1 MRCTGLRW
9 AGLLLPLVVGTLP
22 LLRGE
27 EPKSEGVQVPRQEF
41 AVRLRAL
48 APMAQA
54 GTSPQASV
62 EKLNLDEL
70 IAAAEKNN
78 PGIQAALRVVEA
90 KRARIPQA
98 RAYPDPMVSFGY
110 MGNLIP
116 PFTEQR
122 NDPSS
127 FRQIEATQEIPF
139 PGKRGLRGQ
148 IAGKDAD
155 AAWWEYEYAR
165 RRVVSEVKVAYSE
178 LYYVHKAIAI
188 TEKDRDL
195 LDKLAKIAEE
205 RYKVGKGIQQD
216 VLRAQV
222 EISRLLQR
230 LTLLDQL
237 KQTAE
242 VRLNTLLYR
251 PPDTPIGVPEEVQ
264 KSPLVYSLEELTQRA
279 TENYPEL
286 KRQQQLIEQS
296 QLAVNLAQKEYY
308 PNLSV
313 SFSYQNRASGL
324 PEMWGARFSAT
335 IPVFYKSKQRQ
346 AVSEASSMLAGA
358 KRLEENIRTEMFY
371 SLKEQYLTARAS
383 EALAD
388 LYAKAVVP
396 QSTLALESSLASYE
410 VGTVDFLTM
419 LNNFTTVLDYE
430 TNYYQ
435 ELTNYQKALARMEP
449 IVGMSFTK

>member
-1 MRCTGLRW
+1 MRYRGLTW
-9 AGLLLPLVVGTLP
+9 LGLSLLLVVMTALP
-22 LLRGE
+22 LLRAEG
-27 EPKSEGVQVPRQEF
+27 PKGGAVERTKQSLR
-41 AVRLRAL
+41 VRLEPL
-48 APMAQA
+48 AVAAPE
-54 GTSPQASV
+54 ASSQ
-62 EKLNLDEL
+62 KIDLDTL
-70 IAAAEKNN
+70 IAEAEKNN

-116 PFTEQR
+116 PFTEQQ

-127 FRQIEATQEIPF
+127 FRQIEASQDIPF

-148 IAGKDAD
+148 IASKDAD
-155 AAWWEYEYAR
+155 AAWWDYEYAR
-165 RRVVSEVKVAYSE
+165 RRVVSEVKVAYYD
-178 LYYVHKAIAI
+178 LYYVYKAIAI

-205 RYKVGKGIQQD
+205 KYKVGKGIQQD

-230 LTLLDQL
+230 LTVLDQL
-237 KQTAE
+237 KRTAE
-242 VRLNTLLYR
+242 VRINTLLYR
-251 PPDTPIGVPEEVQ
+251 LPETPIGAPEEVQ
-264 KSPLVYSLEELTQRA
+264 KSPLVYSLEELTQRG

-286 KRQQQLIEQS
+286 KRQQQFIEQS
-296 QLAVNLAQKEYY
+296 QFAVNLAQKEYY
-308 PNLSV
+308 PNFSV
-313 SFSYQNRASGL
+313 AFSYQNRSSGL

-346 AVSEASSMLAGA
+346 GVNEAVSILAGV
-358 KRLEENIRTEMFY
+358 KRMEENIRTEMFY
-371 SLKEQYLTARAS
+371 SVKEQYLMARAS

-388 LYAKAVVP
+388 LYAKAIVP
-396 QSTLALESSLASYE
+396 QSTLALESALASYE
-410 VGTVDFLTM
+410 VGAVDFLTM

-435 ELTNYQKALARMEP
+435 ELTNYQKALARIEP
-449 IVGMSFTK
+449 IVGMSLTK